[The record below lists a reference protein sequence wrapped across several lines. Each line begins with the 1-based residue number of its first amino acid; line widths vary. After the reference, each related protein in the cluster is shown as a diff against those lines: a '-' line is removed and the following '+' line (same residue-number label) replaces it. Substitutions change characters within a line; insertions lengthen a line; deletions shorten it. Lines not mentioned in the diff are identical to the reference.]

1 MLQSFNC
8 QCCSCIITISKCRPI
23 SSTWICTE
31 LKGKMHSN
39 QTYQPYKTLF
49 SSEKHV
55 MSCSLILNT
64 QVLCQFLTLGPR
76 ISIWVELEKDI
87 LKLWHYIIKRANLIF
102 IYSQFHGCLSFI
114 AYLHFKIFCY
124 EMQNWNFRLEMIF
137 LQSIPWHIF
146 YPLWNIGST
155 KTKTKASFLYDRYI
169 S

>member
-1 MLQSFNC
+1 MYTEIFAAYAG
-8 QCCSCIITISKCRPI
+8 SC
-23 SSTWICTE
+23 
-31 LKGKMHSN
+31 
-39 QTYQPYKTLF
+39 LF

-64 QVLCQFLTLGPR
+64 QVLREFLTLGPH

-155 KTKTKASFLYDRYI
+155 TGDNCHHPSCQIWYQWEFCWDMQCVL
-169 S
+169 